1 MNANS
6 DDANNESNESRTSME
21 NLLIDLYNEFNNNF
35 NLNITD
41 LNYYHFFYIYNIYI
55 NMYND
60 ESAMYNT
67 ILQIFNAYN
76 YFLNDPNYLQTN
88 VENVSPG
95 AILERNRIK
104 FTVIEKQ
111 NPHEYMGDC
120 CSICLFDY
128 NHVNDVEQEQ
138 QQEIIKTKCNH
149 IFHLNCLS
157 NWVNQSKTCPICR
170 NEME

>member
-1 MNANS
+1 MNNH
-6 DDANNESNESRTSME
+6 NEIVDESGRNYIE
-21 NLLIDLYNEFNNNF
+21 HLLVELYNEFNTNVNMNTIKF
-35 NLNITD
+35 NTRFI
-41 LNYYHFFYIYNIYI
+41 YIYHIYI
-55 NMYND
+55 NMYNNQGI
-60 ESAMYNT
+60 MYDT
-67 ILQIFNAYN
+67 ISQMFNEYNNVLTNFQIT
-76 YFLNDPNYLQTN
+76 P
-88 VENVSPG
+88 ENVSPG